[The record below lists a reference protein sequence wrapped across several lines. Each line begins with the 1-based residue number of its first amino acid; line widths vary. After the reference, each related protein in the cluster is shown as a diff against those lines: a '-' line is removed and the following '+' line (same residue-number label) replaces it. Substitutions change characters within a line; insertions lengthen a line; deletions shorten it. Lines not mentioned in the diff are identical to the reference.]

1 MPDIQPNQANESVK
15 PSANQPRTL
24 LEIAAEL
31 NASAIKIQNISHL
44 EARKLYQ
51 QAYDLVCNIDS
62 CRVEMALSLA
72 GLAYLNNLDGDID
85 LAVDQNF
92 EVISLLINHPPSP
105 ALAAAYCNLSFI
117 FFLFGEFPNALDYA
131 SKALKTAREL
141 KDNYWE
147 ADALDI
153 YGFVSFGDA
162 ADVDESS
169 KLLEKSVQLFGEIDD
184 KGEQSRV
191 YNNLADIQLRGGRLE
206 AALETIQKSVVLAEE
221 VASPP
226 IKAIA
231 NITRS
236 EVLIAMGEY
245 AQAENFLRE
254 TLGQF
259 TAETPFIFKVYLL
272 KSLAKVNLM
281 NSKISQSE
289 TNLLEALEMAK
300 NIKSVSNEIWIHQA
314 LSEVYEHK
322 REYSKSLK
330 HLKLFVALNEKLL
343 NENTPKRF
351 HALKAALNLEA
362 VQRDAEIHRLKSIE
376 LQNEIN
382 DRIQAQK
389 ELEKL
394 ATTDPLTGLFNR
406 RHFFHLAKH
415 EVEQVCRF
423 KRTIAFVL
431 VDLDDFK
438 HINDTFG
445 HSAGDYVLSM
455 VAGIFRESTRAVDIV
470 CRYGGEEFA
479 ILMPETDAVRIEMI
493 IQRVRKAL
501 KEQVVMED
509 LGSLMV
515 TFSAGIASF
524 GANEEHIPE
533 DLEILIKQADQS
545 LYEAKRAGKNR
556 TVVYSS

>member
-1 MPDIQPNQANESVK
+1 MPDIHPAQTNKIFE
-15 PSANQPRTL
+15 PSANQPRTP

-169 KLLEKSVQLFGEIDD
+169 KLLGKSVQLFGEIDD

-191 YNNLADIQLRGGRLE
+191 YNNLADIQLRGGRWE
-206 AALETIQKSVVLAEE
+206 AALETIQKSIVLAKE
-221 VASPP
+221 ASSPL
-226 IKAIA
+226 IKTIA
-231 NITRS
+231 EITRS
-236 EVLIAMGEY
+236 EVLTVMGEY
-245 AQAENFLRE
+245 AQAENFLLE

-259 TAETPFIFKVYLL
+259 TRETPVIFKVYFL
-272 KSLAKVNLM
+272 KALAKVNLM
-281 NSKISQSE
+281 NSKINQAE
-289 TNLLEALEMAK
+289 TNLLEAIEMAK
-300 NIKSVSNEIWIHQA
+300 NIKSISNEAWIHQA
-314 LSEVYEHK
+314 LSEVYERK
-322 REYSKSLK
+322 QEYSKSLE
-330 HLKLFVALNEKLL
+330 HLKLFVALNEKSL
-343 NENTPKRF
+343 NENTLKRF

-362 VQRDAEIHRLKSIE
+362 VQRDAEIHRLKNVE

-382 DRIQAQK
+382 ERIQIQK
-389 ELEKL
+389 ELETL

-406 RHFFHLAKH
+406 RHFFYLAKY
-415 EVEQVCRF
+415 EIEQACRF
-423 KRTIAFVL
+423 KRSIAFVL
-431 VDLDDFK
+431 IDLDDFK

-445 HSAGDYVLSM
+445 HSAGDSVLSR
-455 VAGIFRESTRAVDIV
+455 VAGIFRESIRTVDIL

-479 ILMPETDAVRIEMI
+479 ILMPETDAVRSEMI

-501 KEQVVMED
+501 KEQVLTEG
-509 LGSLMV
+509 LGSLIL
-515 TFSAGIASF
+515 TFSAGVASF

-533 DLEILIKQADQS
+533 DLEILIKRADQA
-545 LYEAKRAGKNR
+545 LYDAKHAGKNR
-556 TVVYSS
+556 TIVYSS